1 VGQRATDDPC
11 CEQALRRSNIV
22 TDAEIEKKVID
33 IVAQHTDAEPES
45 ITRETSFTN
54 DLNADS
60 LDIVELLMEFENQFG
75 TKIPDDQAEKIHTVG
90 QAIDFIKANRKA

>member
-1 VGQRATDDPC
+1 MTD
-11 CEQALRRSNIV
+11 E
-22 TDAEIEKKVID
+22 EIEKKVKE
-33 IVAQHTDAEPES
+33 IVGQQLTDAEPDS

-90 QAIDFIKANRKA
+90 QAVDMINKGVAAKS

>member
-1 VGQRATDDPC
+1 MT
-11 CEQALRRSNIV
+11 E
-22 TDAEIEKKVID
+22 AEIEQKVIE
-33 IVAQHTDAEPES
+33 IVADQMGVDRNETK

-90 QAIDFIKANRKA
+90 QAIDFIKANRPQG

>member
-1 VGQRATDDPC
+1 MTD
-11 CEQALRRSNIV
+11 E
-22 TDAEIEKKVID
+22 EIEKKVKE
-33 IVAQHTDAEPES
+33 IVAQQLTDAEPDS

-60 LDIVELLMEFENQFG
+60 LDIVELLMEFEQQLG

-90 QAIDFIKANRKA
+90 QAIDFIKASRAKV

>member
-1 VGQRATDDPC
+1 MT
-11 CEQALRRSNIV
+11 E
-22 TDAEIEKKVID
+22 AEIEQKVIE
-33 IVAQHTDAEPES
+33 IVADQMGVDRNEVK

-90 QAIDFIKANRKA
+90 QAIDFIKANRPQG